1 MHQLRTKAQCRGF
14 TLVELVVVIV
24 LIAIVAAIAVPRI
37 ANPQQM
43 AAPGERQLLISTFS
57 QTQQLARNQQCAYAM
72 DLTGS
77 GWQVKRASDCT
88 QASACWQ
95 DVENLTNARP
105 TATTNTRYVFWQQ
118 AWYSATITAC
128 TDLTTLANV
137 VSPSASI
144 VLSDGSF
151 RLHGWTGY
159 AE

>member
-1 MHQLRTKAQCRGF
+1 MHQLRTKDKSKGF
-14 TLVELVVVIV
+14 TLVELVVVIM

-57 QTQQLARNQQCAYAM
+57 QTQQLAKNQQCAYAL

-88 QASACWQ
+88 QPSACWQ
-95 DVENLTNARP
+95 DVANLSNARP
-105 TATTNTRYVFWQQ
+105 STTSNSRYVFWQQ
-118 AWYSATITAC
+118 AWYSATIAAC
-128 TDLTTLANV
+128 TDLTTLTNV
-137 VSPSASI
+137 VPPSESI